1 MIKTTR
7 PYIIDVEASGF
18 GSTSYPIE
26 VGLALEP
33 GQRYC
38 TLIKPADH
46 WDHWDA
52 QAESV
57 HGISR
62 ENLLHKGR
70 PVIEVTEELNQLL
83 ENKVVFSD
91 AWGVDNSWI
100 IQLYAT
106 AGIDRTFGVS
116 ALEML
121 LSEAQMRLW
130 AKTRDSVIADL
141 GLERHRASNDS
152 WIIQETY
159 IRTLAMT
166 S

>member
-62 ENLLHKGR
+62 ENLLRKGR

-91 AWGVDNSWI
+91 AWGVDNPWI
-100 IQLYAT
+100 IQLYAA
-106 AGIDRTFGVS
+106 AGIDRTFDVS

-121 LSEAQMRLW
+121 LSEPQMRLW